1 VGENRSTMSP
11 RLCLLCAA
19 LAAVASPAWSQNE
32 SAVLYRCPGNDYNNT
47 ISASEAEKL
56 HCKRVENAA
65 VSVVRSAN
73 PPASSAV
80 PVPRAAV
87 GEVKETPESIAMRA
101 RASDSR
107 RQLEGRLRSEE
118 RALSRLE
125 AEFNGGDPDRRK
137 EETNLQSYLD
147 RVARMR
153 SEISRKQ
160 IDIAE
165 LRRELEKLPSSQ

>member
-1 VGENRSTMSP
+1 M
-11 RLCLLCAA
+11 
-19 LAAVASPAWSQNE
+19 
-32 SAVLYRCPGNDYNNT
+32 YRCPGNDYNNT
-47 ISASEAEKL
+47 ISPSEAEKL

-65 VSVVRSAN
+65 VSVIRSAN
-73 PPASSAV
+73 PPASAAAT
-80 PVPRAAV
+80 PVPKAAAV
-87 GEVKETPESIAMRA
+87 GEVKESPESTAMRA

-107 RQLEGRLRSEE
+107 RQLETRLRSEE
-118 RALSRLE
+118 RSLSKLE

-137 EETNLQSYLD
+137 DETNLQSYLD

-165 LRRELEKLPSSQ
+165 LRRELDKLPSSH

>member
-1 VGENRSTMSP
+1 MFGTGPALPRSISSP
-11 RLCLLCAA
+11 MPVATARSYTSF
-19 LAAVASPAWSQNE
+19 AVATS
-32 SAVLYRCPGNDYNNT
+32 
-47 ISASEAEKL
+47 
-56 HCKRVENAA
+56 
-65 VSVVRSAN
+65 
-73 PPASSAV
+73 SSAV